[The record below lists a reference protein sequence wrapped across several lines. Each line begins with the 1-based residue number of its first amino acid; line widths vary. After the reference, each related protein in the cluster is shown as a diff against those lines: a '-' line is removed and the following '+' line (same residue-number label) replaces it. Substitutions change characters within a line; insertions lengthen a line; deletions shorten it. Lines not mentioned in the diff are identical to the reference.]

1 MSVFISDTD
10 KAQLYVQITSKSLSM
25 NHFKVQSAVSLKC

>member
-10 KAQLYVQITSKSLSM
+10 RVQLNVQLFTLNNPKIIV
-25 NHFKVQSAVSLKC
+25 NEPF

>member
-10 KAQLYVQITSKSLSM
+10 KVQLYIQFFTPNNPKIIV
-25 NHFKVQSAVSLKC
+25 NDPF

>member
-10 KAQLYVQITSKSLSM
+10 KAQLYVQFFTLNNPKIIV
-25 NHFKVQSAVSLKC
+25 NEPF

>member
-10 KAQLYVQITSKSLSM
+10 KAQLDVKFFTPNNPKIIV
-25 NHFKVQSAVSLKC
+25 NEPF

>member
-10 KAQLYVQITSKSLSM
+10 KAQLYVKLFTPNNPKIIV
-25 NHFKVQSAVSLKC
+25 NEPF

>member
-10 KAQLYVQITSKSLSM
+10 KAQLYIKFFTLNNPQI
-25 NHFKVQSAVSLKC
+25 NVNEPF

>member
-10 KAQLYVQITSKSLSM
+10 KAQLYVKFFTSNNPKIIV
-25 NHFKVQSAVSLKC
+25 NEPF

>member
-10 KAQLYVQITSKSLSM
+10 KAQLYVQFFMLNNPKIIVDEP
-25 NHFKVQSAVSLKC
+25 F

>member
-10 KAQLYVQITSKSLSM
+10 KAQLYVKFFTPNNPKIIV
-25 NHFKVQSAVSLKC
+25 NEPF

>member
-10 KAQLYVQITSKSLSM
+10 KTQLYVQFFTLNNPKIIV
-25 NHFKVQSAVSLKC
+25 NEPF